1 MTKPIYVCKKCGS
14 DRIRQTVYVWYNSM
28 EECGHRAETEHEEP
42 ALWCANCNSR
52 ETVNVACCLP
62 EIDIRQL
69 CTYCGSD
76 TAWHAGNGLFVD
88 RIPSDADGKLVLSG
102 GDATI
107 DVVINGYMCVDCQ
120 THTCDGCGTPTHE
133 YEILDKATPEVVCSS
148 CLKEGE

>member
-107 DVVINGYMCVDCQ
+107 DVVINGYMCVECQ
-120 THTCDGCGTPTHE
+120 SIPCDRCGTLTHE